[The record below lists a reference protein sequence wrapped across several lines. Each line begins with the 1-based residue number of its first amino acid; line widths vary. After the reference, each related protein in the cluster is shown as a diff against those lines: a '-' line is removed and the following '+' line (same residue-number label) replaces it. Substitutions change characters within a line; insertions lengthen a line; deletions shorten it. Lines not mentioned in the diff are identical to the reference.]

1 MTILKIDLTKTAGK
15 IKPMNAVNNGP
26 IGGKTRNN
34 GNFQLYKEAEIPYAR
49 NHDAA
54 FCADYGSEFSVD
66 IHNIFRNFDAD
77 ENDPSSYI
85 FTATDEYVKT
95 TADAGTE
102 TFYRLGSKIE
112 HGFKFGTY
120 PPKDFAKWARICEH
134 IIRHYN
140 EGWADGFTYNIKYW
154 EIWNEPDCQNADGSF
169 PCWQGTEEQFIDL
182 YEITAKH
189 LKKCF
194 PNLKIGGP
202 AFCGPWR
209 NDFKRG
215 FLKAVK
221 EREIPLDFYSYH
233 CYAKEPIGIGEAVIE
248 AENAL
253 SEYGLDGTFTILD
266 EWNYVK
272 CWLGDDWRY
281 TLIQEKGIKGAAFIA
296 GTMSICQNTSLGML
310 MYYDARPCGMNGLF
324 NAYTYEPLKGY
335 YSFLMFRELRRLGIH
350 LPTEK
355 YVDDIYSCAA
365 TDGSNSAIM
374 LTHFND
380 DDNTPAKEVKLEIA
394 GNMNNAKLEYYLLDE
409 THNLELVREEVVT
422 AERFASYLKMDNY
435 TNILIKIKPMQ

>member
-1 MTILKIDLTKTAGK
+1 MITIKIDLTQTAGA

-34 GNFQLYKEAEIPYAR
+34 GNFELFKEAEIPYAR

-54 FCADYGSEFSVD
+54 FCSDYGGEFTVD

-77 ENDPSSYI
+77 ENDPASYI
-85 FTATDEYVKT
+85 FTATDEYIKT
-95 TADAGTE
+95 TADAGTK

-112 HGFKFGTY
+112 HDFKYGTY
-120 PPKDFAKWARICEH
+120 PPKDFSKWARICEH

-140 EGWADGFTYNIKYW
+140 EGWADGFHYNLEYW
-154 EIWNEPDCQNADGSF
+154 EIWNEPDCRNADGSF
-169 PCWQGTEEQFIDL
+169 PCWQGTEEEFICL
-182 YEITAKH
+182 YETAAKY

-202 AFCGPWR
+202 AFCSPWR
-209 NDFKRG
+209 DDFKRN

-221 EREIPLDFYSYH
+221 ERNIPLDFYSYH
-233 CYAKEPIGIGEAVIE
+233 CYANAPIGICETVIE

-253 SEYGLDGTFTILD
+253 AEYGLDSTFTVLD

-272 CWLGDDWRY
+272 GWLGDDWRY
-281 TLIQEKGIKGAAFIA
+281 TLNHEKSIKGAAFIA
-296 GTMSICQNTSLGML
+296 GSMSICQNTSLGML

-324 NAYTYEPLKGY
+324 SAYTYEPLKGY
-335 YSFLMFRELRRLGIH
+335 YSFLMFRELKRLGTHI
-350 LPTEK
+350 PTER
-355 YVDDIYSCAA
+355 YIDDIYSCAA
-365 TDGSNSAIM
+365 TDGHNSAVM

-380 DDNTPAKEVKLEIA
+380 DESTPAKEIKLEFS
-394 GNMNNAKLEYYLLDE
+394 GLKNNVKLEYYLLDK
-409 THNLELVREEVVT
+409 THNLNLVREEIVT
-422 AERFASYLKMDNY
+422 AEKFASYLKLDNY
-435 TNILIKIKPMQ
+435 ANYLIKIKTV

>member
-34 GNFQLYKEAEIPYAR
+34 GNFQLYKKAEIPYAR

-120 PPKDFAKWARICEH
+120 PPKDFSKWARICEH

-169 PCWQGTEEQFIDL
+169 PCWQGTEEQFINL

-202 AFCGPWR
+202 AFCTPWR
-209 NDFKRG
+209 NDFKRS
-215 FLKAVK
+215 FLKAIK

-233 CYAKEPIGIGEAVIE
+233 CYAKEPIEIGEAVIE

-253 SEYGLDGTFTILD
+253 SEYGLDGTFTILN

-272 CWLGDDWRY
+272 GWLGDDWRY
-281 TLIQEKGIKGAAFIA
+281 TLIQEKNIKGAAFIA
-296 GTMSICQNTSLGML
+296 GSMSVCQNTSLGML

-335 YSFLMFRELRRLGIH
+335 YSFIMFRELRKLGTHI
-350 LPTEK
+350 PTEQCVK
-355 YVDDIYSCAA
+355 DIYSCAA
-365 TDGSNSAIM
+365 TDGYNSAIM

-380 DDNTPAKEVKLEIA
+380 DDGTPAKEIKVEVSGIA
-394 GNMNNAKLEYYLLDE
+394 DNAKVEYYLLDE
-409 THNLELVREEVVT
+409 KHNLELVREEIVT
-422 AERFASYLKMDNY
+422 SKNFASYLKMDNY
-435 TNILIKIKPMQ
+435 ANILIKIKSF